1 MNELCNF
8 IAPLMLLSM
17 NYLKII
23 AIFLVVGGIYF
34 FYLFIPNRI
43 MISGNDYFP
52 KDANDPNK
60 GITQIQYWD
69 KWMPYQKIEGHS
81 FVFENGKLDVQEA
94 FISSAKSNFSM
105 DNTNAPLIISALDAG
120 NDSTYVR
127 YECSID
133 NRSFSPILRWQNYA
147 SSKKMEVQILKI
159 MKAAKDYYSN
169 PAMNK

>member
-1 MNELCNF
+1 MYELCKF
-8 IAPLMLLSM
+8 MAPLMLLSM
-17 NYLKII
+17 KYLKII
-23 AIFLVVGGIYF
+23 AFCLVVGGIYF

-52 KDANDPNK
+52 KAANDPIK
-60 GITQIQYWD
+60 GIIQIQYWD
-69 KWMPYQKIEGHS
+69 KWMPYKKIEDHS
-81 FVFENGKLDVQEA
+81 FVFENSKLDVQES
-94 FISSAKSNFSM
+94 FISSAKSIFSM

-133 NRSFSPILRWQNYA
+133 NRTFSPMARWQNYT

-169 PAMNK
+169 PPMNK